1 MSSVLLAAVSALS
14 SGARAQSSSDELRCA
29 LLGAERAEQCL
40 RAVAERASGR
50 ELERSVSLFVRT
62 GDVERAAQEVERAFA
77 RGERS
82 RVWPAMLAIGRER
95 RERRE
100 HRAALDWYERWRD
113 RAKRDATPD
122 VLAAVHTGAG
132 HAQRALDAP
141 RAAYE
146 SFRLAV
152 HVWRAEHAYKLD
164 TNGEVLNEHEGQ
176 RGYVAPALLSF
187 EQLTSALALAR
198 AGVQAEDKWAC
209 VEQSGGHEG
218 ALRRCVRA
226 LRALPP
232 PRLGFGV
239 VQVVSEIV
247 SPFGALTQG
256 GLEQPVR
263 SAHRTRSGLDDEAFQ
278 RGNTAAGE
286 ALLGMVAVTYSE
298 LSRVTIPVYR
308 DGSARR
314 AFDAWARTTVTPR
327 VVYWRHTL
335 EMVLT
340 PLAQQAIATRVT
352 DVELGAAQVLADA
365 YGQFARLV
373 RDAPEPPDWSRP
385 GEPYETLRA
394 EW

>member
-1 MSSVLLAAVSALS
+1 
-14 SGARAQSSSDELRCA
+14 
-29 LLGAERAEQCL
+29 
-40 RAVAERASGR
+40 
-50 ELERSVSLFVRT
+50 
-62 GDVERAAQEVERAFA
+62 VESA
-77 RGERS
+77 RGCGRRCWRS
-82 RVWPAMLAIGRER
+82 AARGD
-95 RERRE
+95 RRE
-100 HRAALDWYERWRD
+100 HRPALDWYERWRD

-152 HVWRAEHAYKLD
+152 HVWRAE
-164 TNGEVLNEHEGQ
+164 Q
-176 RGYVAPALLSF
+176 AP
-187 EQLTSALALAR
+187 R
-198 AGVQAEDKWAC
+198 A
-209 VEQSGGHEG
+209 
-218 ALRRCVRA
+218 
-226 LRALPP
+226 PP
-232 PRLGFGV
+232 PRLGFGL
-239 VQVVSEIV
+239 VQVVSEVV

-256 GLEQPVR
+256 GLEQPAR
-263 SAHRTRSGLDDEAFQ
+263 SAHRTRSGLDDEAFH

-286 ALLGMVAVTYSE
+286 ALLGMAAVTYSE

-314 AFDAWARTTVTPR
+314 AFDAWVRTTVTPR
-327 VVYWRHTL
+327 VVYWRRTL

-365 YGQFARLV
+365 YFQFARLV